1 MGLVRRRRRLPPA
14 RSPNQ
19 VRRLQVRRNQARRKQ
34 AHRKQ
39 AHRKQAHWEV
49 PAVTR
54 STASW
59 PPAIEV
65 PETEVRQIMALLED
79 QRNYAEV
86 SSAPVELARKYG
98 LKVPSVTYQKEGVE
112 EAFIRVTFVFSVT
125 GPYEAIRK
133 YISEIENAKALY
145 VIEDMS
151 LGKSSREGNHLELH
165 MKMSALIKTAR

>member
-1 MGLVRRRRRLPPA
+1 MTLKRPLQNFKTEVTLLAVFAGISLVVYLIFFSVSAEALHSEEAGWRKA
-14 RSPNQ
+14 REE
-19 VRRLQVRRNQARRKQ
+19 RDLLLKRK
-34 AHRKQ
+34 K
-39 AHRKQAHWEV
+39 
-49 PAVTR
+49 T
-54 STASW
+54 
-59 PPAIEV
+59 
-65 PETEVRQIMALLED
+65 ETEVRQIMALLED

-86 SSAPVELARKYG
+86 SNAPVELARKYG

-165 MKMSALIKTAR
+165 MKISALIKTAR